1 MLALHP
7 PQGGWEGDG
16 QLRQFKHLFLALT
29 VSALALA
36 AVPASAGVAVT
47 TTRVSVNSAGA
58 SGNPCSGCSSNLPI
72 SISATGRFVAFSD
85 NAPNLVKDK
94 RSYFYDVYVRDRVR
108 GETTRVSVNSAG
120 AEGNNDSFYPSISAN
135 GRFVA
140 FASLASN
147 LVPGDRNHRLDV
159 FVRDRKRGETTRVS
173 VTSAGAEA
181 NDGSIWLPAISDN
194 GRVVAFFSR
203 STNLAPND
211 HNGIAD
217 FFVRDLK
224 RGETTRVSVNS
235 AGEEQTR
242 GTGVEELGIVP
253 ALSATGRFV
262 AFFSA
267 SPNLVPNDHNDTD
280 DIFVRDRKRGETTRV
295 SVSSTGEEA
304 NDTSLFYPSISA
316 NGRFVAFTSWASN
329 LVAGDENGHY
339 EDVFVRD
346 RKRGVTTRVRENNR
360 SGFLYSGIPSISDNG
375 RFVAFESPAP
385 DLVKGDRNGH
395 VDVFLHDRKRG
406 RTTLLSVSSEGKQG
420 NSESSF
426 PAISAYGHFVAFSS
440 LASNLVGGDRFNT
453 ADTFVR
459 GPLR

>member
-1 MLALHP
+1 M
-7 PQGGWEGDG
+7 G
-16 QLRQFKHLFLALT
+16 RSKHLFLALT
-29 VSALALA
+29 ASALAL

-85 NAPNLVKDK
+85 NAPNLVEGD
-94 RSYFYDVYVRDRVR
+94 RNFRYDVFVRDRVR
-108 GETTRVSVNSAG
+108 GQTTRVSVGSAG
-120 AEGNNDSFYPSISAN
+120 AEANDDSFFPSISAN

-140 FASLASN
+140 FLSFASN
-147 LVPGDRNHRLDV
+147 LVPGDTNHRPDV
-159 FVRDRKRGETTRVS
+159 FVRDRKRGQTTRVS
-173 VTSAGAEA
+173 VNSAGEEA

-203 STNLAPND
+203 STNLVPND

-224 RGETTRVSVNS
+224 RDETTRVSVSS
-235 AGEEQTR
+235 AEAEQAP
-242 GTGVEELGIVP
+242 GTGAEELGIVP
-253 ALSATGRFV
+253 AISHNGRFV

-267 SPNLVPNDHNDTD
+267 SPNLVPNDRNDTD

-295 SVSSTGEEA
+295 SVSSTGAEG

-329 LVAGDENGHY
+329 LVAGDENGHA

-360 SGFLYSGIPSISDNG
+360 SGGLYSGIPSISANG

-385 DLVKGDRNGH
+385 DLVKGDRNQA
-395 VDVFLHDRKRG
+395 VDVFLRDRKRG
-406 RTTLLSVSSEGKQG
+406 KTTLLSVSSEGTQG
-420 NSESSF
+420 NSDSSF
-426 PAISAYGHFVAFSS
+426 PAISANGHFVAFSS
-440 LASNLVGGDRFNT
+440 LASNLVAGDRHNT